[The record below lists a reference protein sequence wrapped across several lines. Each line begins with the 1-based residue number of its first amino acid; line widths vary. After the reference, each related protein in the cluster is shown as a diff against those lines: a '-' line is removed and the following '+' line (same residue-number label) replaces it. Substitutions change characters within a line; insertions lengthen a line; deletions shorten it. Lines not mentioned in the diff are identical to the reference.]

1 MPHQPPAKSPQ
12 EKRQSAIK
20 ATAKY
25 GGMAFQLFGACL
37 AGVFIGR
44 WLDAQFHLVRPTWAV
59 FLTIFFMI
67 AALYAL
73 YRQLLSD
80 GSGK

>member
-1 MPHQPPAKSPQ
+1 MPLPQPEKSPQ
-12 EKRQSAIK
+12 EKRRFAIR

-25 GGMAFQLFGACL
+25 GGMAFQLLGACL

-44 WLDAQFHLVRPTWAV
+44 WLDERLHSERPTWAV

-73 YRQLLSD
+73 YRQLLND
-80 GSGK
+80 K

>member
-1 MPHQPPAKSPQ
+1 MPQQQPAKSPQ
-12 EKRQSAIK
+12 EKRLSAIK

-25 GGMAFQLFGACL
+25 GGMAFQLLGACL

-44 WLDAQFHLVRPTWAV
+44 WLDVRLHFERPTWAV

-73 YRQLLSD
+73 YRQLLND
-80 GSGK
+80 K

>member
-1 MPHQPPAKSPQ
+1 MPQQPPVKSPQ
-12 EKRQSAIK
+12 EKQRSTIK
-20 ATAKY
+20 AAAKY

-44 WLDAQFHLVRPTWAV
+44 WLDERLHLERPLWAV

-67 AALYAL
+67 GALYAL
-73 YRQLLSD
+73 YRQLLND
-80 GSGK
+80 K